1 MIKRAVISGTL
12 IMLGAMTACGSTED
26 TGGETAPLE
35 CGDEV
40 YQDLSLAVM
49 VVGDGSPLEGVDVQ
63 LVEENWE
70 PGVKGAGVTGVDGI
84 ATFDASVLDIPN
96 CWNRLSYSISAT
108 DPVGV
113 WGDADK
119 QANSYLFNAITDGTM
134 TVEILDFPI
143 EME

>member
-1 MIKRAVISGTL
+1 MRLATVTI
-12 IMLGAMTACGSTED
+12 GAALLVAGVSACGSADD
-26 TGGETAPLE
+26 TGQETTPLE
-35 CGDEV
+35 CGDES
-40 YQDLSLAVM
+40 YYDLSIAVK
-49 VVGDGSPLEGVDVQ
+49 VVGGGSPLEGVDVQ
-63 LVEENWE
+63 LIEDNWE

-119 QANSYLFNAITDGTM
+119 QANSYLFNAIADGTM
-134 TVEILDFPI
+134 TVEVVDFPI

>member
-1 MIKRAVISGTL
+1 MRKTSVISCALLLSAGL
-12 IMLGAMTACGSTED
+12 IACGSTED

-35 CGDEV
+35 CGDET
-40 YQDLSLAVM
+40 YYDLSIAVK

-70 PGVKGAGVTGVDGI
+70 PGEKGAGVTGADGI

-96 CWNRLSYSISAT
+96 CWNRLSYTISAT
-108 DPVGV
+108 DPDGV
-113 WGDADK
+113 LGDAEK
-119 QANSYLFNAITDGTM
+119 QANSYLFNAIEDGTM